1 VQLADTRKETTL
13 ETEGLNH
20 VAESPDLAIIDKI
33 RRVFSKSC
41 KRILLI
47 NPPHFPDDLLDIKIV
62 KNSRYYNYPPY
73 GLGLLGRNLKTKGY
87 IYGHLDLNLEL
98 LQYIHNEE
106 NKEVIPSRIK
116 EIWKEKINA
125 KIKEIKPDLV
135 GLSCMFTMSHGRII
149 DIADYLKQMHPGLP
163 IIAGGVHV
171 SNAPDL
177 VLKEAKGID
186 FLSLF
191 ESDLSFCDL
200 LDYINGKGSEDQL
213 AQLGT
218 LIDEEYVF
226 LKKRHSPSVQDMD
239 VFPEYADLPVDKYID
254 YGEMGNFR
262 YWIQEGARVSSILS
276 NRGCRAHCTF
286 CSVAN
291 FNGKGVRARSIDSVL
306 DEIEYLGDRYGINH
320 ITWLDDDLFFDT
332 QRTVALFNGIVKRNL
347 GITWDAMNGII
358 VSAAATHPETIDAA
372 SKSGCVAINWG
383 VESGNTKILGQIQ
396 KPSGIKHCLK
406 VGELMRKYPQIYSRN
421 FLIIGFPN
429 ETLGQMLDTIKLAQE
444 MGSDWNGIQKL
455 TPLPNT
461 KIYDQMIDEGLIQH
475 GPEESDEYSFN
486 GRYFIRET
494 EKHRIKEKKQKLN
507 AEEFINFFEQNLEMV
522 PTVEQLDD
530 IWLIMDYKLNYEK
543 ILEEENPLRLKK
555 MHKFLWYVSNRMTK
569 NHPLAAL
576 FLGIVHRKLG
586 DPESAKAC
594 ISTAQEYLNQS
605 AYWQTRFKVL
615 SLDHLLREH

>member
-1 VQLADTRKETTL
+1 MKLADARKEAAL
-13 ETEGLNH
+13 EADDLNQ
-20 VAESPDLAIIDKI
+20 VVESTDLAIIDKI
-33 RRVFSKSC
+33 HKVFNKPC

-73 GLGLLGRNLKTKGY
+73 GLGLLASNLKSRGY
-87 IYGHLDLNLEL
+87 EYGHLDLNLEL
-98 LQYIHNEE
+98 LSFIHSEE
-106 NKEVIPSRIK
+106 NEEVIPSSIK
-116 EIWKEKINA
+116 EIWKEKIDA

-149 DIADYLKQMHPGLP
+149 DIANYIKQIDPEMP

-171 SNAPDL
+171 SNAPNL
-177 VLKEAKGID
+177 VLKEAMGID

-200 LDYINGKGSEDQL
+200 LDYVNGKGSEDKL
-213 AQLGT
+213 VQLGT
-218 LIDEEYVF
+218 LIDEKYVF
-226 LKKRHSPSVQDMD
+226 LKERLTPTEKDMD

-262 YWIQEGARVSSILS
+262 YWIPEGARVSSVLS

-291 FNGKGVRARSIDSVL
+291 FNGKGVRARSVDSVL

-320 ITWLDDDLFFDT
+320 ITWLDDDLFYDAK
-332 QRTVALFNGIVKRNL
+332 RTVALFDGIVKRKL

-358 VSAAATHPETIDAA
+358 VSAAAAHPEVLDAA
-372 SKSGCVAINWG
+372 AQSGCVAINWG
-383 VESGNTKILGQIQ
+383 VESGNTEILGQVQ
-396 KPSGIKHCLK
+396 KPSGVKHCLK
-406 VGELMRKYPQIYSRN
+406 VGEMMRDYPQIYSRN

-429 ETLGQMLDTIKLAQE
+429 ETLGQMLDTIKMAQE

-461 KIYDQMIDEGLIQH
+461 KIYDQMIDEGLIQQ
-475 GPEESDEYSFN
+475 GKVEKSGEYSGFL
-486 GRYFIRET
+486 IRET
-494 EKHRIKEKKQKLN
+494 EKQRVKEKTQELSA
-507 AEEFINFFEQNLEMV
+507 AEFVNFFEQNLDMV
-522 PTVEQLDD
+522 PTMEQLDD

-555 MHKFLWYVSNRMTK
+555 MQKFLWYVSNRMTK

-576 FLGIVHRKLG
+576 FLGLVHRKLG
-586 DPESAKAC
+586 DPESANAC
-594 ISTAQEYLNQS
+594 ISTSKEYLNQS
-605 AYWQTRFKVL
+605 AYWQARFKVL
-615 SLDHLLREH
+615 SLDHLYS